1 MRHTH
6 YVVHAFDGEREGI
19 GGNMILD
26 GLVTLDLIVEN
37 ENNAISKAQKL
48 VMTRNFYRIISVFEH
63 DPDLEIATQI
73 SEPIIQQLKNGELT
87 LDRIQILE
95 ATGEIKILPDL
106 VGMGST
112 NGSRR

>member
-37 ENNAISKAQKL
+37 ENNAISKDQ
-48 VMTRNFYRIISVFEH
+48 
-63 DPDLEIATQI
+63 
-73 SEPIIQQLKNGELT
+73 
-87 LDRIQILE
+87 
-95 ATGEIKILPDL
+95 
-106 VGMGST
+106 
-112 NGSRR
+112 